1 MKKFIVFIISF
12 LTLLFIPLEV
22 NAKTEYDKYY
32 VSITLRNLDDANYT
46 IMLLTIGPGKVEEIG
61 EDNIFKIELPENY
74 YFSNAKQKDSN
85 QYLISDEL
93 TIYGAANYWSC
104 NYELGFKF
112 KKSYNYGYA
121 VAMFFFR
128 MFVVIVIEIAI
139 AFVYKFNKKSHWII
153 FGTNTS
159 LQLLANLYLNIQTY
173 NFGITPISKGIGCLA
188 LFFVEALIFVISLI
202 TYNQY
207 CSRNN
212 IIIDNGN
219 EKIVETKDS
228 IWKYVLLICVLS
240 FIVGAISLIF
250 WQFGA

>member
-74 YFSNAKQKDSN
+74 YFSNAKQKFSSSSIIYEYDGQISRTFKVLLYNEDSN

-212 IIIDNGN
+212 RD
-219 EKIVETKDS
+219 
-228 IWKYVLLICVLS
+228 
-240 FIVGAISLIF
+240 
-250 WQFGA
+250 